1 MLFSYPN
8 CTESELNIID
18 YLNNNIVNYIL
29 FNISEKGII
38 DNNLFGYIIYGAN
51 ISSICDNGLKLRKNI
66 YLKKV

>member
-1 MLFSYPN
+1 MIKITIN
-8 CTESELNIID
+8 AII
-18 YLNNNIVNYIL
+18 IL